1 MKKMINIF
9 FIYKMDILRNIF
21 LFFFLFSFTNPQYLD
36 MDKAMQQPFINYIDY
51 CRRGVFFPNR
61 RLERVDNPKIS
72 LVIPMYNEENNVL
85 PIIRSIQ
92 NQNLQ
97 EVEIICVNDNSNDST
112 LSILKSLQKEDP
124 RIVIITNRVNRGVI
138 YNRIYGGMQA
148 RGEYVTFLDADDSLA
163 NIDILNVAYETAV
176 NKFNEKIDIVHYQSC
191 GAMQTE
197 NGKIESLVIFNTY
210 NPNNFD
216 QIIRSPHIGDNYMQ
230 KKKDVTGSGLV
241 FDKIYKKDLIYKIA
255 DYLGPHIWNQNLI
268 YVDDF
273 LLAFAAMKTCDTIVN
288 LASIGYFHLIDKTT
302 STTSNVWD
310 IEGDKLKNPDKS
322 NKKIGDYM
330 IILERMLQ
338 LTENEPQSAEFRES
352 IISEIA
358 DDQYLNAIAR
368 SVHYEKFLTLFEM
381 MHNWKYISENAKG
394 RMKDKVR
401 KILEFHIGA
410 KRKYADL
417 IA

>member
-1 MKKMINIF
+1 M
-9 FIYKMDILRNIF
+9 LRNIF
-21 LFFFLFSFTNPQYLD
+21 LFLLLITYIKPQYLD
-36 MDKAMQQPFINYIDY
+36 MDAEMQKPFINYIDY
-51 CRRGVFFPNR
+51 CRRGVLFPNR
-61 RLERVDNPKIS
+61 KLIRVENPKIS
-72 LVIPMYNEENNVL
+72 VVIPMYNEEKNVL
-85 PIIRSIQ
+85 PIIRSVQ

-97 EVEIICVNDNSNDST
+97 ELEIVCVNDNSNDGT
-112 LSILKSLQKEDP
+112 LSVLKSLQKEDP
-124 RIVIITNRVNRGVI
+124 RITIITNKVNRGVI
-138 YNRIYGGMQA
+138 YNRIYGGMQS

-163 NIDILNVAYETAV
+163 NINILNEAYEIATK
-176 NKFNEKIDIVHYQSC
+176 KFDEKIDIVHYQSC
-191 GAMQTE
+191 GAMQTD

-210 NPNNFD
+210 NPNNFN

-241 FDKIYKKDLIYKIA
+241 FDKIYKKELIYKIG

-273 LLAFAAMKTCDTIVN
+273 LLAFAAMKTADTIVN
-288 LASIGYFHLIDKTT
+288 IASIGYFHLIDKQT

-310 IEGDKLKNPDKS
+310 IEGDKLKNPEKS

-338 LTENEPQSAEFRES
+338 LTENEPQSGEFRES
-352 IISEIA
+352 IINELVN
-358 DDQYLNAIAR
+358 DQYLNAIAR

-381 MHNWKYISENAKG
+381 MFNWKFIDDEAKKRIREKVNKIFEFKIS
-394 RMKDKVR
+394 
-401 KILEFHIGA
+401 A

-417 IA
+417 VN

>member
-1 MKKMINIF
+1 MSLLNKLLII
-9 FIYKMDILRNIF
+9 IL
-21 LFFFLFSFTNPQYLD
+21 LFSFTKPQYLD
-36 MDKAMQQPFINYIDY
+36 MDVAMQQPFINYIDY

-61 RLERVDNPKIS
+61 RLERVENPKIS
-72 LVIPMYNEENNVL
+72 LVIPMYNEEKNAL

-97 EVEIICVNDNSNDST
+97 ELEIICVNDNSNDST

-124 RIVIITNRVNRGVI
+124 RIVIITNKVNRGVI
-138 YNRIYGGMQA
+138 YNRIYGGMSA

-163 NIDILNVAYETAV
+163 NIDILNIAYETATK
-176 NKFNEKIDIVHYQSC
+176 KFKEKIDIVHYQSC
-191 GAMQTE
+191 GAMQTD

-216 QIIRSPHIGDNYMQ
+216 QIIRKPHIGDNYMQ

-241 FDKIYKKDLIYKIA
+241 FDKIYKKDLIYRIA

-273 LLAFAAMKTCDTIVN
+273 LLAFASMKTTDTIVN
-288 LASIGYFHLIDKTT
+288 IASIGYFHLIDKTT
-302 STTSNVWD
+302 STTSNVWE
-310 IEGDKLKNPDKS
+310 IEGDKLKNPVKS

-338 LTENEPQSAEFRES
+338 LTEEEPQSSEFRES
-352 IISEIA
+352 IITEITG
-358 DDQYLNAIAR
+358 DEYLRAIAR
-368 SVHYEKFLTLFEM
+368 SIHYEKFLSLFEM
-381 MHNWKYISENAKG
+381 MYNWKYIDDSTKN
-394 RMKDKVR
+394 RIKDKVR
-401 KILEFHIGA
+401 KILEFKIDA

-417 IA
+417 LA

>member
-1 MKKMINIF
+1 MP
-9 FIYKMDILRNIF
+9 RNIF
-21 LFFFLFSFTNPQYLD
+21 LFLLLITYIKPQYLD
-36 MDKAMQQPFINYIDY
+36 MDEEMQKPFINYIDY
-51 CRRGVFFPNR
+51 CRRGVLFPNR
-61 RLERVDNPKIS
+61 KLIRVENPKIS
-72 LVIPMYNEENNVL
+72 VVIPMYNEEKNVL
-85 PIIRSIQ
+85 PIIRSVQ

-97 EVEIICVNDNSNDST
+97 ELEIVCVNDNSNDGT
-112 LSILKSLQKEDP
+112 LSVLKSLQKEDP
-124 RIVIITNRVNRGVI
+124 RITIITNKVNRGVI
-138 YNRIYGGMQA
+138 YNRIYGGMQS

-163 NIDILNVAYETAV
+163 NINILNEAYEIATK
-176 NKFNEKIDIVHYQSC
+176 KFDEKIDIVHYQSC
-191 GAMQTE
+191 GAMQTD

-210 NPNNFD
+210 NPNNFN

-241 FDKIYKKDLIYKIA
+241 FDKIYKKELIYKIG

-273 LLAFAAMKTCDTIVN
+273 LLAFAAMKTADTIVN
-288 LASIGYFHLIDKTT
+288 IASIGYFHLIDKQT

-310 IEGDKLKNPDKS
+310 IEGDKLKNPEKS

-338 LTENEPQSAEFRES
+338 LTENEPQSGEFRES
-352 IISEIA
+352 IINELVN
-358 DDQYLNAIAR
+358 DQYLNAIAR

-381 MHNWKYISENAKG
+381 MFNWKFIDDEAKKRIREKVNKIFEFKIS
-394 RMKDKVR
+394 
-401 KILEFHIGA
+401 A

-417 IA
+417 VN

>member
-1 MKKMINIF
+1 M
-9 FIYKMDILRNIF
+9 LRNIF
-21 LFFFLFSFTNPQYLD
+21 LFLLLITYIKPQYLD
-36 MDKAMQQPFINYIDY
+36 MNEEMQKPFINYIDY
-51 CRRGVFFPNR
+51 CRRGVLFPNR
-61 RLERVDNPKIS
+61 KLIRVENPKIS
-72 LVIPMYNEENNVL
+72 VVIPMYNEEKNVL
-85 PIIRSIQ
+85 PIIRSVQ

-97 EVEIICVNDNSNDST
+97 ELEIVCVNDNSNDGT
-112 LSILKSLQKEDP
+112 LSVLKSLQKEDP
-124 RIVIITNRVNRGVI
+124 RITIITNKVNRGVI
-138 YNRIYGGMQA
+138 YNRIYGGMQS

-163 NIDILNVAYETAV
+163 NINILNEAYEIATK
-176 NKFNEKIDIVHYQSC
+176 KFDEKIDIVHYQSC
-191 GAMQTE
+191 GAMQTD

-210 NPNNFD
+210 NPNNFN

-241 FDKIYKKDLIYKIA
+241 FDKIYKKELIYKIG

-273 LLAFAAMKTCDTIVN
+273 LLAFAAMKTADTIVN
-288 LASIGYFHLIDKTT
+288 IASIGYFHLIDKQT

-310 IEGDKLKNPDKS
+310 IEGDKLKNPEKS

-338 LTENEPQSAEFRES
+338 LTENEPQSGEFRES
-352 IISEIA
+352 IINELVN
-358 DDQYLNAIAR
+358 DQYLNAIAR

-381 MHNWKYISENAKG
+381 MFNWKFIDDEAKKRIREKVNKIFEFKIS
-394 RMKDKVR
+394 
-401 KILEFHIGA
+401 A

-417 IA
+417 VN

>member
-1 MKKMINIF
+1 MNEE
-9 FIYKMDILRNIF
+9 
-21 LFFFLFSFTNPQYLD
+21 
-36 MDKAMQQPFINYIDY
+36 MQKPFINYIDY
-51 CRRGVFFPNR
+51 CRRGVLFPNR
-61 RLERVDNPKIS
+61 KLIRVENPKIS
-72 LVIPMYNEENNVL
+72 LVIPMYNEEKNAL
-85 PIIRSIQ
+85 PIIRSVQ

-97 EVEIICVNDNSNDST
+97 ELEIVCVNDNSNDGT
-112 LSILKSLQKEDP
+112 LSVLKSLQKEDP
-124 RIVIITNRVNRGVI
+124 RITIITNKVNRGVI
-138 YNRIYGGMQA
+138 YNRIYGGMQS

-163 NIDILNVAYETAV
+163 NINILNEAYEIATK
-176 NKFNEKIDIVHYQSC
+176 KFDEKIDIVHYQSC
-191 GAMQTE
+191 GAMQTD

-210 NPNNFD
+210 NPNNFN

-241 FDKIYKKDLIYKIA
+241 FDKIYKKELIYKIG

-273 LLAFAAMKTCDTIVN
+273 LLAFAAMKTADTIVN
-288 LASIGYFHLIDKTT
+288 IASIGYFHLIDKQT

-310 IEGDKLKNPDKS
+310 IEGDKLKNPEKS

-338 LTENEPQSAEFRES
+338 LTENEPQSGEFRES
-352 IISEIA
+352 IINELVN
-358 DDQYLNAIAR
+358 DQYLNAIAR

-381 MHNWKYISENAKG
+381 MFNWKFIDDEAKKRIRENVNKIFEFKIS
-394 RMKDKVR
+394 
-401 KILEFHIGA
+401 A

-417 IA
+417 VN

>member
-1 MKKMINIF
+1 M
-9 FIYKMDILRNIF
+9 LRNIF
-21 LFFFLFSFTNPQYLD
+21 LFLLLITYIRPQYLD
-36 MDKAMQQPFINYIDY
+36 MNEEMQKPFINYIDY
-51 CRRGVFFPNR
+51 CRRGVLFPNR
-61 RLERVDNPKIS
+61 KLIRVENPKIS
-72 LVIPMYNEENNVL
+72 VVIPMYNEEKNVL
-85 PIIRSIQ
+85 PIIRSVQ

-97 EVEIICVNDNSNDST
+97 ELEIVCVNDNSNDGT
-112 LSILKSLQKEDP
+112 LSVLKSLQKEDP
-124 RIVIITNRVNRGVI
+124 RITIITNKVNRGVI
-138 YNRIYGGMQA
+138 YNRIYGGMQS

-163 NIDILNVAYETAV
+163 NIDILNEAYEIATK
-176 NKFNEKIDIVHYQSC
+176 KFDEKIDIVHYQSC
-191 GAMQTE
+191 GAMQTD

-210 NPNNFD
+210 NPNNFN

-241 FDKIYKKDLIYKIA
+241 FDKIYKKELIYKIG

-273 LLAFAAMKTCDTIVN
+273 LLAFAAMKTADTIVN
-288 LASIGYFHLIDKTT
+288 IASIGYFHLIDKQT

-310 IEGDKLKNPDKS
+310 IEGDKLKNPEKS

-338 LTENEPQSAEFRES
+338 LTENEPQSGEFRES
-352 IISEIA
+352 IINELVN
-358 DDQYLNAIAR
+358 DQYLNAIAR

-381 MHNWKYISENAKG
+381 MFNWKFIDDEAKKRIREKVNKIFEFKIS
-394 RMKDKVR
+394 
-401 KILEFHIGA
+401 A

-417 IA
+417 VK

>member
-1 MKKMINIF
+1 MN
-9 FIYKMDILRNIF
+9 ILRNI
-21 LFFFLFSFTNPQYLD
+21 LILVLLFSFINTQYLD
-36 MDKAMQQPFINYIDY
+36 MDKEMQQPFINYIDY

-72 LVIPMYNEENNVL
+72 LVIPMYNEESNVL

-97 EVEIICVNDNSNDST
+97 EVEIICINDNSNDST

-124 RIVIITNRVNRGVI
+124 RIVIITNKVNRGVI
-138 YNRIYGGMQA
+138 YNRIYGGMLA

-163 NIDILNVAYETAV
+163 NIDILNVAYETATK
-176 NKFNEKIDIVHYQSC
+176 KFNEKIDIVHYQSC
-191 GAMQTE
+191 GSMETV

-241 FDKIYKKDLIYKIA
+241 FDKIYKKDLIYRIA
-255 DYLGPHIWNQNLI
+255 DYLGPHIWNQNLV

-273 LLAFAAMKTCDTIVN
+273 LLAFAAMKTCNTIVN

-302 STTSNVWD
+302 STTSNVWEID
-310 IEGDKLKNPDKS
+310 GYKLKYPDKS

-338 LTENEPQSAEFRES
+338 LTENEPQSEEFRES

-358 DDQYLNAIAR
+358 DDQYLCAISR

-381 MHNWKYISENAKG
+381 VYNWKYISANAKE
-394 RMKDKVR
+394 RIREKVS

-410 KRKYADL
+410 KKKYADL
-417 IA
+417 II

>member
-1 MKKMINIF
+1 MSLL
-9 FIYKMDILRNIF
+9 LRNLF
-21 LFFFLFSFTNPQYLD
+21 LFLLLITYIKPQYLD
-36 MDKAMQQPFINYIDY
+36 MDEEMQKPFINYIDY
-51 CRRGVFFPNR
+51 CRRGVLFPNR
-61 RLERVDNPKIS
+61 KLIRVENPKIS
-72 LVIPMYNEENNVL
+72 VVIPMYNEEKNVL
-85 PIIRSIQ
+85 PIIRSVQ

-97 EVEIICVNDNSNDST
+97 ELEIVCVNDNSNDGT
-112 LSILKSLQKEDP
+112 LSVLKSLQKEDP
-124 RIVIITNRVNRGVI
+124 RITIITNKVNRGVI
-138 YNRIYGGMQA
+138 YNRIYGGMQS

-163 NIDILNVAYETAV
+163 NINILNEAYEIAT
-176 NKFNEKIDIVHYQSC
+176 KKYDEKIDIVHYQSC
-191 GAMQTE
+191 GAMQTD

-210 NPNNFD
+210 NPNNFN

-241 FDKIYKKDLIYKIA
+241 FDKIYKKELIYKIG

-273 LLAFAAMKTCDTIVN
+273 LLAFAAMKTADTIVN
-288 LASIGYFHLIDKTT
+288 IASIGYFHLIDKQT

-310 IEGDKLKNPDKS
+310 IEGDKLKNPEKN

-338 LTENEPQSAEFRES
+338 LTENEPQSGEFRES
-352 IISEIA
+352 IINELVN
-358 DDQYLNAIAR
+358 DQYLNAIAR

-381 MHNWKYISENAKG
+381 MFNWKFIDDEAKKRIRENVNKIFEFKIS
-394 RMKDKVR
+394 
-401 KILEFHIGA
+401 A

-417 IA
+417 VN

>member
-1 MKKMINIF
+1 M
-9 FIYKMDILRNIF
+9 LRNIF
-21 LFFFLFSFTNPQYLD
+21 LFLLLITYIKPQYLD
-36 MDKAMQQPFINYIDY
+36 MDEEMQKPFINYIDY
-51 CRRGVFFPNR
+51 CRRGVLFPNR
-61 RLERVDNPKIS
+61 KLIRVENPKIS
-72 LVIPMYNEENNVL
+72 VVIPMYNEEKNVL
-85 PIIRSIQ
+85 PIIRSVQ

-97 EVEIICVNDNSNDST
+97 ELEIVCVNDNSNDGT
-112 LSILKSLQKEDP
+112 LSVLKSLQKEDP
-124 RIVIITNRVNRGVI
+124 RITIITNKVNRGVI
-138 YNRIYGGMQA
+138 YNRIYGGMQS

-163 NIDILNVAYETAV
+163 NINILNEAYEIATK
-176 NKFNEKIDIVHYQSC
+176 KFDEKIDIVHYQSC
-191 GAMQTE
+191 GAMQTD

-210 NPNNFD
+210 NPNNFN

-241 FDKIYKKDLIYKIA
+241 FDKIYKKELIYKIG

-273 LLAFAAMKTCDTIVN
+273 LLAFAAMKTADTIVN
-288 LASIGYFHLIDKTT
+288 IASIGYFHLIDKQT

-310 IEGDKLKNPDKS
+310 IEGDKLKNPEKS

-338 LTENEPQSAEFRES
+338 LTENEPQSGEFRES
-352 IISEIA
+352 IINELVN
-358 DDQYLNAIAR
+358 DQYLNAIAR

-381 MHNWKYISENAKG
+381 MFNWKFIDDEAKKRIRVKVNKIFEFKIS
-394 RMKDKVR
+394 
-401 KILEFHIGA
+401 A

-417 IA
+417 VN

>member
-1 MKKMINIF
+1 M
-9 FIYKMDILRNIF
+9 LRNIF
-21 LFFFLFSFTNPQYLD
+21 LFLLLITYIKPQYLD
-36 MDKAMQQPFINYIDY
+36 MNEEMQKPFINYIDY
-51 CRRGVFFPNR
+51 CRRGVLFPNR
-61 RLERVDNPKIS
+61 KLIRVENPKIS
-72 LVIPMYNEENNVL
+72 VVIPMYNEEKNVL
-85 PIIRSIQ
+85 PIIRSVQ

-97 EVEIICVNDNSNDST
+97 ELEIVCVNDNSNDGT
-112 LSILKSLQKEDP
+112 LSVLKSLQKEDP
-124 RIVIITNRVNRGVI
+124 RITIITNKVNRGVI
-138 YNRIYGGMQA
+138 YNRIYGGMQS

-163 NIDILNVAYETAV
+163 NINIFNEAYEIATK
-176 NKFNEKIDIVHYQSC
+176 KFDEKIDIVHYQSC
-191 GAMQTE
+191 GAMQTD

-210 NPNNFD
+210 NPNNFN

-241 FDKIYKKDLIYKIA
+241 FDKIYKKELIYKIG

-273 LLAFAAMKTCDTIVN
+273 LLAFAAMKTADTIVN
-288 LASIGYFHLIDKTT
+288 IASIGYFHLIDKQT

-310 IEGDKLKNPDKS
+310 IEGDKLKNPEKS

-338 LTENEPQSAEFRES
+338 LTENEPQSGEFRES
-352 IISEIA
+352 IINELVN
-358 DDQYLNAIAR
+358 DQYLNAIAR

-381 MHNWKYISENAKG
+381 MFNWKFIDDEAKKRIRENVNKIFEFKIS
-394 RMKDKVR
+394 
-401 KILEFHIGA
+401 A

-417 IA
+417 VN

>member
-1 MKKMINIF
+1 MSLLNKLLII
-9 FIYKMDILRNIF
+9 IL
-21 LFFFLFSFTNPQYLD
+21 LFSFTKPQYLD
-36 MDKAMQQPFINYIDY
+36 MDVAMQQPFINYIDY

-61 RLERVDNPKIS
+61 RLERVENPKIS
-72 LVIPMYNEENNVL
+72 LVIPMYNEEKNAL

-97 EVEIICVNDNSNDST
+97 ELEIICVNDNSNDST

-124 RIVIITNRVNRGVI
+124 RIVIITNKVNRGVI
-138 YNRIYGGMQA
+138 YNRIYGGMSA

-163 NIDILNVAYETAV
+163 NIDILNIAYETATK
-176 NKFNEKIDIVHYQSC
+176 KFKEKIDIVHYQSC
-191 GAMQTE
+191 GAMQTD

-216 QIIRSPHIGDNYMQ
+216 QIIRKPHIGDNYMQ

-241 FDKIYKKDLIYKIA
+241 FDKIYKKDLIYRIA

-273 LLAFAAMKTCDTIVN
+273 LLAFASMKTADTIVN
-288 LASIGYFHLIDKTT
+288 IASIGYFHLIDKTT
-302 STTSNVWD
+302 STTSNVWE
-310 IEGDKLKNPDKS
+310 IEGDKLKNPVKS

-338 LTENEPQSAEFRES
+338 LTEEEPQSSEFRES
-352 IISEIA
+352 IITEITG
-358 DDQYLNAIAR
+358 DEYLRAIAR
-368 SVHYEKFLTLFEM
+368 SIHYEKFLSLFEM
-381 MHNWKYISENAKG
+381 MYNWKYIDDSTKN
-394 RMKDKVR
+394 RIKDKVR
-401 KILEFHIGA
+401 KILEFKIDA

-417 IA
+417 LA

>member
-1 MKKMINIF
+1 M
-9 FIYKMDILRNIF
+9 LRNIF
-21 LFFFLFSFTNPQYLD
+21 LFLLLITYIKPQYLD
-36 MDKAMQQPFINYIDY
+36 MNEEMQKPFINYIDY
-51 CRRGVFFPNR
+51 CRRGVLFPNR
-61 RLERVDNPKIS
+61 KLITVENPKIS
-72 LVIPMYNEENNVL
+72 VVIPMYNEEKNVL
-85 PIIRSIQ
+85 PIIRSVQ

-97 EVEIICVNDNSNDST
+97 ELEIVCVNDNSNDGT
-112 LSILKSLQKEDP
+112 LSVLKSLQKEDP
-124 RIVIITNRVNRGVI
+124 RITIITNKVNRGVI
-138 YNRIYGGMQA
+138 YNRIYGGMQS

-163 NIDILNVAYETAV
+163 NINILNEAYEIATK
-176 NKFNEKIDIVHYQSC
+176 KFDEKIDIVHYQSC
-191 GAMQTE
+191 GAMQTD

-210 NPNNFD
+210 NPNNFN

-241 FDKIYKKDLIYKIA
+241 FDKIYKKELIYKIG

-273 LLAFAAMKTCDTIVN
+273 LLAFAAMKTADTIVN
-288 LASIGYFHLIDKTT
+288 IASIGYFHLIDKQT

-310 IEGDKLKNPDKS
+310 IEGDKLKNPEKS

-338 LTENEPQSAEFRES
+338 LTENEPQSGEFRES
-352 IISEIA
+352 IINELVN
-358 DDQYLNAIAR
+358 DQYLNAIAR

-381 MHNWKYISENAKG
+381 MFNWKFIDDEAKKRIREKVNKIFEFKIS
-394 RMKDKVR
+394 
-401 KILEFHIGA
+401 A

-417 IA
+417 VN

>member
-1 MKKMINIF
+1 MSSLKTVLLFVLLITNIQ
-9 FIYKMDILRNIF
+9 
-21 LFFFLFSFTNPQYLD
+21 TQYLD
-36 MDKAMQQPFINYIDY
+36 MDVTMQQPFLNYIDY
-51 CRRGVFFPNR
+51 CRRGVFLPNR
-61 RLERVDNPKIS
+61 RLERVENPKIT

-97 EVEIICVNDNSNDST
+97 DFEIICVNDNSNDGT

-124 RIVIITNRVNRGVI
+124 RINIITNKVNRGVI

-148 RGEYVTFLDADDSLA
+148 KGEYVTFLDADDSLA
-163 NIDILNVAYETAV
+163 NIDILNIAYETATK
-176 NKFNEKIDIVHYQSC
+176 KFDEKIDIVHYQSC
-191 GAMQTE
+191 GAMQTD

-216 QIIRSPHIGDNYMQ
+216 KIVRKPYIGDNYMQ

-241 FDKIYKKDLIYKIA
+241 FDKIYKKDLIYRIA

-273 LLAFAAMKTCDTIVN
+273 LLAFAAMKTADTIVN
-288 LASIGYFHLIDKTT
+288 IASIGYFHLIDKQT
-302 STTSNVWD
+302 STTSNVWE
-310 IEGDKLKNPDKS
+310 IVGDKLKNPEKS

-338 LTENEPQSAEFRES
+338 LTENEPQSLEFRES
-352 IISEIA
+352 IVYELVN
-358 DDQYLNAIAR
+358 DDYLRAIAR
-368 SVHYEKFLTLFEM
+368 SVHYEKYLTLFEM
-381 MHNWKYISENAKG
+381 MFNWKYADEDSKKRIRE
-394 RMKDKVR
+394 KVN
-401 KILEFHIGA
+401 KIFEFKIDA

-417 IA
+417 LN

>member
-1 MKKMINIF
+1 M
-9 FIYKMDILRNIF
+9 LRNIF
-21 LFFFLFSFTNPQYLD
+21 LFLLLITYIKPQYLD
-36 MDKAMQQPFINYIDY
+36 MDEEMQKPFINYIDY
-51 CRRGVFFPNR
+51 CRRGVLFPNR
-61 RLERVDNPKIS
+61 KLIRVENPKIS
-72 LVIPMYNEENNVL
+72 VVIPMYNEEKNVL
-85 PIIRSIQ
+85 PIIRSVQ

-97 EVEIICVNDNSNDST
+97 ELEIVCVNDNSNDGT
-112 LSILKSLQKEDP
+112 LSVLKSLQKEDP
-124 RIVIITNRVNRGVI
+124 RITIITNKVNRGVI
-138 YNRIYGGMQA
+138 YNRIYGGMQS

-163 NIDILNVAYETAV
+163 NINILNEAYEIATK
-176 NKFNEKIDIVHYQSC
+176 KFDEKIDIVHYQSC
-191 GAMQTE
+191 GAMQTD

-210 NPNNFD
+210 NPNNFN

-241 FDKIYKKDLIYKIA
+241 FDKIYKKELIYKIG

-273 LLAFAAMKTCDTIVN
+273 LLAFAAMKTADTIVN
-288 LASIGYFHLIDKTT
+288 IASIGYFHLIDKQT

-310 IEGDKLKNPDKS
+310 IEGDKLKNPEKS

-338 LTENEPQSAEFRES
+338 LTENEPQSGEFRES
-352 IISEIA
+352 IINELVN
-358 DDQYLNAIAR
+358 DQYLNAIAR

-381 MHNWKYISENAKG
+381 MFNWKFIDDEAKKRIREKVNKIFEFKIS
-394 RMKDKVR
+394 
-401 KILEFHIGA
+401 A

-417 IA
+417 VN

>member
-1 MKKMINIF
+1 
-9 FIYKMDILRNIF
+9 MDEE
-21 LFFFLFSFTNPQYLD
+21 
-36 MDKAMQQPFINYIDY
+36 MQKPFINYIDY
-51 CRRGVFFPNR
+51 CRRGVLFPNR
-61 RLERVDNPKIS
+61 KLIRVENPKIS
-72 LVIPMYNEENNVL
+72 VVIPMYNEEKNVL
-85 PIIRSIQ
+85 PIIRSVQ

-97 EVEIICVNDNSNDST
+97 ELEIVCVNDNSNDGT
-112 LSILKSLQKEDP
+112 LSVLKSLQKEDP
-124 RIVIITNRVNRGVI
+124 RITIITNKVNRGVI
-138 YNRIYGGMQA
+138 YNRIYGGMQS

-163 NIDILNVAYETAV
+163 NIDILNEAYEIATK
-176 NKFNEKIDIVHYQSC
+176 KFDEKIDIVHYQSC
-191 GAMQTE
+191 GAMQTD

-210 NPNNFD
+210 NPNNFN

-241 FDKIYKKDLIYKIA
+241 FDKIYKKELIYKIG

-273 LLAFAAMKTCDTIVN
+273 LLAFAAMKTADTIVN
-288 LASIGYFHLIDKTT
+288 IASIGYFHLIDKQT

-310 IEGDKLKNPDKS
+310 IEGDKLKNPEKS

-338 LTENEPQSAEFRES
+338 LTENEPQSGEFRES
-352 IISEIA
+352 IINELVN
-358 DDQYLNAIAR
+358 DQYLNAIAR

-381 MHNWKYISENAKG
+381 MFNWKFIDDEAKKRIREKVNKIFEFKIS
-394 RMKDKVR
+394 
-401 KILEFHIGA
+401 A

-417 IA
+417 VN

>member
-1 MKKMINIF
+1 M
-9 FIYKMDILRNIF
+9 LRNIF
-21 LFFFLFSFTNPQYLD
+21 LFLLLITYIEPQYLD
-36 MDKAMQQPFINYIDY
+36 MDEEMQKPFINYIDY
-51 CRRGVFFPNR
+51 CRRGVLFPNR
-61 RLERVDNPKIS
+61 KLIRVENPKIS
-72 LVIPMYNEENNVL
+72 VVIPMYNEEKNVL
-85 PIIRSIQ
+85 PIIRSVQ

-97 EVEIICVNDNSNDST
+97 ELEIVCVNDNSNDGT
-112 LSILKSLQKEDP
+112 LSVLKSLQKEDP
-124 RIVIITNRVNRGVI
+124 RITIITNKVNRGVI
-138 YNRIYGGMQA
+138 YNRIYGGMQS

-163 NIDILNVAYETAV
+163 NINILNEAYEIATK
-176 NKFNEKIDIVHYQSC
+176 KFNEKIDIVHYQSC
-191 GAMQTE
+191 GAMQTD

-210 NPNNFD
+210 NPNNFN

-241 FDKIYKKDLIYKIA
+241 FDKIYKKELIYKIG

-273 LLAFAAMKTCDTIVN
+273 LLAFAAMKTADTIVN
-288 LASIGYFHLIDKTT
+288 IASIGYFHLIDKQT

-310 IEGDKLKNPDKS
+310 IEGDKLKNPEKS

-338 LTENEPQSAEFRES
+338 LTENEPQSGEFRES
-352 IISEIA
+352 IINELVN
-358 DDQYLNAIAR
+358 DQYLNAIAR

-381 MHNWKYISENAKG
+381 MFNWKFIDDEAKK
-394 RMKDKVR
+394 RIREKVN
-401 KILEFHIGA
+401 KILEFKISA

-417 IA
+417 VN

>member
-1 MKKMINIF
+1 M
-9 FIYKMDILRNIF
+9 LRNIF
-21 LFFFLFSFTNPQYLD
+21 LFLLLITYIEPQYLD
-36 MDKAMQQPFINYIDY
+36 MNEEMQKPFINYIDY
-51 CRRGVFFPNR
+51 CRRGVLFPNR
-61 RLERVDNPKIS
+61 KLIRVENPKIS
-72 LVIPMYNEENNVL
+72 VVIPMYNEEKNVL
-85 PIIRSIQ
+85 PIIRSVQ

-97 EVEIICVNDNSNDST
+97 ELEIVCVNDNSNDGT
-112 LSILKSLQKEDP
+112 LSVLKSLQKEDP
-124 RIVIITNRVNRGVI
+124 RITIITNKVNRGVI
-138 YNRIYGGMQA
+138 YNRIYGGMQS

-163 NIDILNVAYETAV
+163 NINILNEAYEIATK
-176 NKFNEKIDIVHYQSC
+176 KFDEKIDIVHYQSC
-191 GAMQTE
+191 GAMQTD

-210 NPNNFD
+210 NPNNFN

-241 FDKIYKKDLIYKIA
+241 FDKIYKKELIYKIG

-273 LLAFAAMKTCDTIVN
+273 LLAFAAMKTADTIVN
-288 LASIGYFHLIDKTT
+288 IASIGYFHLIDKQT

-310 IEGDKLKNPDKS
+310 IEGDKLKNPEKS

-338 LTENEPQSAEFRES
+338 LTENEPQSGEFRES
-352 IISEIA
+352 IINELVN
-358 DDQYLNAIAR
+358 DQYLNAIAR

-381 MHNWKYISENAKG
+381 MFNWKFIDDEAKKRIRENVNKIFEFKIS
-394 RMKDKVR
+394 
-401 KILEFHIGA
+401 A

-417 IA
+417 VN

>member
-1 MKKMINIF
+1 M
-9 FIYKMDILRNIF
+9 LRNIF
-21 LFFFLFSFTNPQYLD
+21 LFLLLITYIKPQYLD
-36 MDKAMQQPFINYIDY
+36 MNEEMQKPFINYIDY
-51 CRRGVFFPNR
+51 CRRGVLFPNR
-61 RLERVDNPKIS
+61 KLIRVENPKIS
-72 LVIPMYNEENNVL
+72 VVIPMYNEEKNVL
-85 PIIRSIQ
+85 PIIRSVQ

-97 EVEIICVNDNSNDST
+97 ELEIVCVNDNSNDGT
-112 LSILKSLQKEDP
+112 LSVLKSLQKEDP
-124 RIVIITNRVNRGVI
+124 RITIITNKVNRGVI
-138 YNRIYGGMQA
+138 YNRIYGGMQS

-163 NIDILNVAYETAV
+163 NINILNEAYEIATK
-176 NKFNEKIDIVHYQSC
+176 KFDEKIDIVHYQSC
-191 GAMQTE
+191 GAMQTD

-210 NPNNFD
+210 NPNNFN

-241 FDKIYKKDLIYKIA
+241 FDKIYKKELIYKIG

-273 LLAFAAMKTCDTIVN
+273 LLAFAAMKTADTIVN
-288 LASIGYFHLIDKTT
+288 IASIGYFHLIDKQT

-310 IEGDKLKNPDKS
+310 IEGDKLKNPEKS

-338 LTENEPQSAEFRES
+338 LTENEPQSGEFRES
-352 IISEIA
+352 IINELVN
-358 DDQYLNAIAR
+358 DQYLNAIAR

-381 MHNWKYISENAKG
+381 MFNWKFIDDEAKK
-394 RMKDKVR
+394 RIREKVN
-401 KILEFHIGA
+401 KILEFKISA

-417 IA
+417 VN

>member
-1 MKKMINIF
+1 M
-9 FIYKMDILRNIF
+9 LRNIF
-21 LFFFLFSFTNPQYLD
+21 LFLLLITYIKPQYLD
-36 MDKAMQQPFINYIDY
+36 MDEEMQKPFINYIDY
-51 CRRGVFFPNR
+51 CRRGVLFPNR
-61 RLERVDNPKIS
+61 KLIRVENPKIS
-72 LVIPMYNEENNVL
+72 VVIPMYNEEKNVL
-85 PIIRSIQ
+85 PIIRSVQ

-97 EVEIICVNDNSNDST
+97 ELEIVCVNDNSNDGT
-112 LSILKSLQKEDP
+112 LSVLKSLQKEDP
-124 RIVIITNRVNRGVI
+124 RITIITNKVNRGVI
-138 YNRIYGGMQA
+138 YNRIYGGMQS

-163 NIDILNVAYETAV
+163 NINILNEAYEIATK
-176 NKFNEKIDIVHYQSC
+176 KFDEKIDIVHYQSC
-191 GAMQTE
+191 GAMQTD

-210 NPNNFD
+210 NPNNFN

-241 FDKIYKKDLIYKIA
+241 FDKIYKKELIYKIG

-273 LLAFAAMKTCDTIVN
+273 LLAFAAMKTADTIVN
-288 LASIGYFHLIDKTT
+288 IASIGYFHLIDKQT

-338 LTENEPQSAEFRES
+338 LTENEPQSGEFRES
-352 IISEIA
+352 IINELVN
-358 DDQYLNAIAR
+358 DQYLNAIAR

-381 MHNWKYISENAKG
+381 MFNWKFIDDEAKKRIRENVNKIFEFKIS
-394 RMKDKVR
+394 
-401 KILEFHIGA
+401 A

-417 IA
+417 VN

>member
-1 MKKMINIF
+1 M
-9 FIYKMDILRNIF
+9 LRNIF
-21 LFFFLFSFTNPQYLD
+21 LFLLLITYIKPQYLD
-36 MDKAMQQPFINYIDY
+36 MNEEMQKPFINYIDY
-51 CRRGVFFPNR
+51 CRRGVLFPNR
-61 RLERVDNPKIS
+61 KLIRVENPKIS
-72 LVIPMYNEENNVL
+72 VVIPMYNEEKNVL
-85 PIIRSIQ
+85 PIIRSVQ

-97 EVEIICVNDNSNDST
+97 ELEIVCVNDNSNDGT
-112 LSILKSLQKEDP
+112 LSVLKSLQKEDP
-124 RIVIITNRVNRGVI
+124 RITIITNKVNRGVI
-138 YNRIYGGMQA
+138 YNRIYGGMQS

-163 NIDILNVAYETAV
+163 NIDILNEAYEIATK
-176 NKFNEKIDIVHYQSC
+176 KFDEKIDIVHYQSC
-191 GAMQTE
+191 GAMQTD

-210 NPNNFD
+210 NPNNFN

-241 FDKIYKKDLIYKIA
+241 FDKIYKKELIYKIG

-273 LLAFAAMKTCDTIVN
+273 LLAFAAMKTADTIVN
-288 LASIGYFHLIDKTT
+288 IASIGYFHLIDKQT

-338 LTENEPQSAEFRES
+338 LTENEPQSGEFRES
-352 IISEIA
+352 IINELVN
-358 DDQYLNAIAR
+358 DQYLNAIAR

-381 MHNWKYISENAKG
+381 MFNWKFIDDEAKKRIREKVNKIFEFKIS
-394 RMKDKVR
+394 
-401 KILEFHIGA
+401 A

-417 IA
+417 VK

>member
-1 MKKMINIF
+1 M
-9 FIYKMDILRNIF
+9 LRNIF
-21 LFFFLFSFTNPQYLD
+21 LFLLLITYIKPQYLD
-36 MDKAMQQPFINYIDY
+36 MDEEMQKPFINYIDY
-51 CRRGVFFPNR
+51 CRRGVLFPNR
-61 RLERVDNPKIS
+61 KLIRVENPKIS
-72 LVIPMYNEENNVL
+72 VVIPMYNEEKNVL
-85 PIIRSIQ
+85 PIIRSVQ

-97 EVEIICVNDNSNDST
+97 ELEIVCVNDNSNDGT
-112 LSILKSLQKEDP
+112 LSVLKSLQKEDP
-124 RIVIITNRVNRGVI
+124 RITIITNKVNRGVI
-138 YNRIYGGMQA
+138 YNRIYGGMQS

-163 NIDILNVAYETAV
+163 NIDILNEAYEIATK
-176 NKFNEKIDIVHYQSC
+176 KFDEKIDIVHYQSC
-191 GAMQTE
+191 GAMQTD

-210 NPNNFD
+210 NPNNFN

-241 FDKIYKKDLIYKIA
+241 FDKIYKKELIYKIG

-273 LLAFAAMKTCDTIVN
+273 LLAFAAMKTADTIVN
-288 LASIGYFHLIDKTT
+288 IASIGYFHLIDKQT

-310 IEGDKLKNPDKS
+310 IEGDKLKNPEKS

-338 LTENEPQSAEFRES
+338 LTENEPQSGEFRES
-352 IISEIA
+352 IINELVN
-358 DDQYLNAIAR
+358 DQYLNAIAR

-381 MHNWKYISENAKG
+381 MFNWKFIDDEAKKRIREKVNKIFEFKIS
-394 RMKDKVR
+394 
-401 KILEFHIGA
+401 A

-417 IA
+417 VN

>member
-1 MKKMINIF
+1 MNEE
-9 FIYKMDILRNIF
+9 
-21 LFFFLFSFTNPQYLD
+21 
-36 MDKAMQQPFINYIDY
+36 MQKPFINYIDY
-51 CRRGVFFPNR
+51 CRRGVLFPNR
-61 RLERVDNPKIS
+61 KLIRVENPKIS
-72 LVIPMYNEENNVL
+72 VVIPMYNEEKNVL
-85 PIIRSIQ
+85 PIIRSVQ

-97 EVEIICVNDNSNDST
+97 ELEIVCVNDNSNDGT
-112 LSILKSLQKEDP
+112 LSVLKSLQKEDP
-124 RIVIITNRVNRGVI
+124 RITIITNKVNRGVI
-138 YNRIYGGMQA
+138 YNRIYGGMQS

-163 NIDILNVAYETAV
+163 NINILNEAYEIATK
-176 NKFNEKIDIVHYQSC
+176 KFDEKIDIVHYQSC
-191 GAMQTE
+191 GAMQTD

-210 NPNNFD
+210 NPNNFN

-241 FDKIYKKDLIYKIA
+241 FDKIYKKELIYKIG

-273 LLAFAAMKTCDTIVN
+273 LLAFAAMKTADTIVN
-288 LASIGYFHLIDKTT
+288 IASIGYFHLIDKQT

-310 IEGDKLKNPDKS
+310 IEGDKLKNPEKS

-338 LTENEPQSAEFRES
+338 LTENEPQSGEFRES
-352 IISEIA
+352 IINELVN
-358 DDQYLNAIAR
+358 DQYLNAIAR

-381 MHNWKYISENAKG
+381 MFNWKFIDDEAKKRIRENVNKIFEFKIS
-394 RMKDKVR
+394 
-401 KILEFHIGA
+401 A

-417 IA
+417 VN

>member
-1 MKKMINIF
+1 M
-9 FIYKMDILRNIF
+9 LRNIF
-21 LFFFLFSFTNPQYLD
+21 LFLLLITYIKPQYLD
-36 MDKAMQQPFINYIDY
+36 MDEEMQKPFINYIDY
-51 CRRGVFFPNR
+51 CRRGVLFPNR
-61 RLERVDNPKIS
+61 KLIRVENPKIS
-72 LVIPMYNEENNVL
+72 VVIPMYNEEKNVL
-85 PIIRSIQ
+85 PIIRSVQ

-97 EVEIICVNDNSNDST
+97 ELEIVCVNDNSNDGT
-112 LSILKSLQKEDP
+112 LSVLKSLQKEDP
-124 RIVIITNRVNRGVI
+124 RITIITNKVNRGVI
-138 YNRIYGGMQA
+138 YNRIYGGMQS

-163 NIDILNVAYETAV
+163 NIDILNEAYEIATK
-176 NKFNEKIDIVHYQSC
+176 KFDEKIDIVHYQSC
-191 GAMQTE
+191 GAMQTD

-210 NPNNFD
+210 NPNNFN

-241 FDKIYKKDLIYKIA
+241 FDKIYKKELIYKIG

-273 LLAFAAMKTCDTIVN
+273 LLAFAAMKTADTIVN
-288 LASIGYFHLIDKTT
+288 IASIGYFHLIDKQT

-310 IEGDKLKNPDKS
+310 IEGDKLKNPEKS

-338 LTENEPQSAEFRES
+338 LTENEPQSGEFRES
-352 IISEIA
+352 IINELVN
-358 DDQYLNAIAR
+358 DQYLNAIAR

-381 MHNWKYISENAKG
+381 MFNWKFIDDEAKKRIRENVNKIFEFKIS
-394 RMKDKVR
+394 
-401 KILEFHIGA
+401 A

-417 IA
+417 VN

>member
-1 MKKMINIF
+1 M
-9 FIYKMDILRNIF
+9 LRNIF
-21 LFFFLFSFTNPQYLD
+21 LFLLLITYIKPQYLD
-36 MDKAMQQPFINYIDY
+36 MNEEMQKPFINYIDY
-51 CRRGVFFPNR
+51 CRRGVLFPNR
-61 RLERVDNPKIS
+61 KLIRVENPKIS
-72 LVIPMYNEENNVL
+72 VVIPMYNEEKNVL
-85 PIIRSIQ
+85 PIIRSVQ

-97 EVEIICVNDNSNDST
+97 ELEIVCVNDNSNDGT
-112 LSILKSLQKEDP
+112 LSVLKSLQKEDP
-124 RIVIITNRVNRGVI
+124 RITIITNKVNRGVI
-138 YNRIYGGMQA
+138 YNRIYGGMQS

-163 NIDILNVAYETAV
+163 NIDILNEAYEIATK
-176 NKFNEKIDIVHYQSC
+176 KFDEKIDIVHYQSC
-191 GAMQTE
+191 GAMQTD

-210 NPNNFD
+210 NPNNFN

-241 FDKIYKKDLIYKIA
+241 FDKIYKKELIYKIG

-273 LLAFAAMKTCDTIVN
+273 LLAFAAMKTADTIVN
-288 LASIGYFHLIDKTT
+288 IASIGYFHLIDKQT

-310 IEGDKLKNPDKS
+310 IEGDKLKNPEKS

-338 LTENEPQSAEFRES
+338 LTENEPQSGEFRES
-352 IISEIA
+352 IINELVN
-358 DDQYLNAIAR
+358 DQYLNAIAR

-381 MHNWKYISENAKG
+381 MFNWKFIDDEAKKRIREKVNKIFEFKIS
-394 RMKDKVR
+394 
-401 KILEFHIGA
+401 A

-417 IA
+417 VK

>member
-1 MKKMINIF
+1 MK
-9 FIYKMDILRNIF
+9 
-21 LFFFLFSFTNPQYLD
+21 PQYLD
-36 MDKAMQQPFINYIDY
+36 MSEEMQKPFINYIDY
-51 CRRGVFFPNR
+51 CRRGVLFPNR
-61 RLERVDNPKIS
+61 KFERVENPKIS
-72 LVIPMYNEENNVL
+72 VVIPMYNEENNVL
-85 PIIRSIQ
+85 PIIRSVQ

-97 EVEIICVNDNSNDST
+97 ELEIVCVNDNSNDNT

-124 RIVIITNRVNRGVI
+124 RITIITNKVNRGVI
-138 YNRIYGGMQA
+138 YNRIYGGMQS

-163 NIDILNVAYETAV
+163 NIDIFNVAYETATK
-176 NKFNEKIDIVHYQSC
+176 KFDEKIDIVHYQSC
-191 GAMQTE
+191 GAMQTD

-241 FDKIYKKDLIYKIA
+241 FDKIYKKDLIYRIG

-273 LLAFAAMKTCDTIVN
+273 LLAFAAMKTADTIVN
-288 LASIGYFHLIDKTT
+288 IASIGYFHLIDKQT

-310 IEGDKLKNPDKS
+310 IEGDKLKNPEKS

-338 LTENEPQSAEFRES
+338 LTENEPQSGEFRES
-352 IISEIA
+352 IINELVN
-358 DDQYLNAIAR
+358 DQYLNAIAR

-381 MHNWKYISENAKG
+381 MFNWKYIDDDAKN
-394 RMKDKVR
+394 RIREKVN
-401 KILEFHIGA
+401 KIFEFKISA

-417 IA
+417 VN

>member
-1 MKKMINIF
+1 
-9 FIYKMDILRNIF
+9 MDEE
-21 LFFFLFSFTNPQYLD
+21 
-36 MDKAMQQPFINYIDY
+36 MQKPFINYIDY
-51 CRRGVFFPNR
+51 CRRGVLFPNR
-61 RLERVDNPKIS
+61 KLIRVENPKIS
-72 LVIPMYNEENNVL
+72 VVIPMYNEEKNVL
-85 PIIRSIQ
+85 PIIRSVQ

-97 EVEIICVNDNSNDST
+97 ELEIVCVNDNSNDGT
-112 LSILKSLQKEDP
+112 LSVLKSLQKEDP
-124 RIVIITNRVNRGVI
+124 RITIITNKVNRGVI
-138 YNRIYGGMQA
+138 YNRIYGGMQS

-163 NIDILNVAYETAV
+163 NINILNEAYEIATK
-176 NKFNEKIDIVHYQSC
+176 KFDEKIDIVHYQSC
-191 GAMQTE
+191 GAMQTD

-210 NPNNFD
+210 NPNNFN

-241 FDKIYKKDLIYKIA
+241 FDKIYKKELIYKIG

-273 LLAFAAMKTCDTIVN
+273 LLAFAAMKTADTIVN
-288 LASIGYFHLIDKTT
+288 IASIGYFHLIDKQT

-310 IEGDKLKNPDKS
+310 IEGDKLKNPEKS

-338 LTENEPQSAEFRES
+338 LTENEPQSGEFRES
-352 IISEIA
+352 IINELVN
-358 DDQYLNAIAR
+358 DQYLNAIAR

-381 MHNWKYISENAKG
+381 MFNWKFIDDEAKKRIREKVNKIFEFKIS
-394 RMKDKVR
+394 
-401 KILEFHIGA
+401 A

-417 IA
+417 II

>member
-1 MKKMINIF
+1 M
-9 FIYKMDILRNIF
+9 LRNIF
-21 LFFFLFSFTNPQYLD
+21 LFLLLITYIKPQYLD
-36 MDKAMQQPFINYIDY
+36 MDEEMQKPFINYIDY
-51 CRRGVFFPNR
+51 CRRGVLFPNR
-61 RLERVDNPKIS
+61 KLIRVENPKIS
-72 LVIPMYNEENNVL
+72 VVIPMYNEEKNVL
-85 PIIRSIQ
+85 PIIRSVQ

-97 EVEIICVNDNSNDST
+97 ELEIVCVNDNSNDGT
-112 LSILKSLQKEDP
+112 LSVLKSLQKEDP
-124 RIVIITNRVNRGVI
+124 RITIITNKVNRGVI
-138 YNRIYGGMQA
+138 YNRIYGGMQS

-163 NIDILNVAYETAV
+163 NINILNEAYEIATK
-176 NKFNEKIDIVHYQSC
+176 KFDEKIDIVHYQSC
-191 GAMQTE
+191 GAMQTD

-210 NPNNFD
+210 NPNNFN

-241 FDKIYKKDLIYKIA
+241 FDKIYKKELIYKIG

-273 LLAFAAMKTCDTIVN
+273 LLAFAAMKTADTIVN
-288 LASIGYFHLIDKTT
+288 IASIGYFHLIDKQT

-310 IEGDKLKNPDKS
+310 IEGDKLKNPEKS

-338 LTENEPQSAEFRES
+338 LTENEPQSGEFRES
-352 IISEIA
+352 IINELVN
-358 DDQYLNAIAR
+358 DQYLNAIAR

-381 MHNWKYISENAKG
+381 MFNWKFIDDEAKK
-394 RMKDKVR
+394 RIREKVN
-401 KILEFHIGA
+401 KILEFKISA

-417 IA
+417 VN

>member
-1 MKKMINIF
+1 M
-9 FIYKMDILRNIF
+9 LRNIF
-21 LFFFLFSFTNPQYLD
+21 LFLLLITYIKPQYLD
-36 MDKAMQQPFINYIDY
+36 MDEEMQKPFINYIDY
-51 CRRGVFFPNR
+51 CRRGVLFPNR
-61 RLERVDNPKIS
+61 KLIRVDNPKIS
-72 LVIPMYNEENNVL
+72 VVIPMYNEEKNVL
-85 PIIRSIQ
+85 PIIRSVQ

-97 EVEIICVNDNSNDST
+97 ELEIVCVNDNSNDGT
-112 LSILKSLQKEDP
+112 LSVLKSLQKEDP
-124 RIVIITNRVNRGVI
+124 RITIITNKVNRGVI
-138 YNRIYGGMQA
+138 YNRIYGGMQS

-163 NIDILNVAYETAV
+163 NINILNEAYEIATK
-176 NKFNEKIDIVHYQSC
+176 KFNEKIDIVHYQSC
-191 GAMQTE
+191 GAMQTD

-210 NPNNFD
+210 NPNNFN

-241 FDKIYKKDLIYKIA
+241 FDKIYKKELIYKIG

-273 LLAFAAMKTCDTIVN
+273 LLAFAAMKTADTIVN
-288 LASIGYFHLIDKTT
+288 IASIGYFHLIDKQT

-310 IEGDKLKNPDKS
+310 IEGDKLKNPEKS

-338 LTENEPQSAEFRES
+338 LTENEPQSGEFRES
-352 IISEIA
+352 IINELVN
-358 DDQYLNAIAR
+358 DQYLNAIAR

-381 MHNWKYISENAKG
+381 MFNWKFIDDEAKK
-394 RMKDKVR
+394 RIREKVN
-401 KILEFHIGA
+401 KILEFKISA

-417 IA
+417 VN